1 MSGSIASRYIGGV
14 PYGPSMGVSRYAPQA
29 ANLPPAS
36 PIAQPPPTSV
46 TPPAPDVTLPGG
58 GVAPGTG
65 SISSVGGVGG
75 GGGMNLLSLLP
86 MALGALGYLP
96 EAYNAVERL
105 LGGGEEELPLP
116 PEFLTEEQA
125 IMANGGFGG
134 AVPTFTPSFDFA
146 SSTFGPLGS
155 PVRTGFALAE
165 DMASGGMGAIPDWLT
180 QGRVMPEGVTVD
192 PVASAALLEGAP
204 EPMYAFGADPRFA
217 AAGGADGFGA
227 LGATEDAFR
236 SVSAPAAE
244 GAPAGEGWFSGIG
257 NWLRGAQ
264 QYIAAQNAPM
274 AGAMLSQDLG
284 LTGSLGR
291 NPLTGADLVTDIAG
305 FGGGLAGG
313 LMSSQVPWAS
323 QGYGAIGHQA
333 GSTAGGIAG
342 GALLGSALGPLGAL
356 FGAFGGA
363 LMGGLGGAGAG
374 SQIGPAPTIGRNFSG
389 FGSFDPTGN
398 IVWAGFGGDN
408 GGTGA
413 DAQGFGDW
421 FTQALAQEAASRG
434 YAFNPAAAGTSIRVG
449 GYDNFSRRG
458 ETPGGY
464 FYDLAAPGA
473 TFGGSPENYA
483 LRPGGLL
490 SGGGIAG
497 WDGGAFGPQQA
508 NAFTTNVLAD
518 LVARGV
524 YAPAGQ
530 SGPDLGQIAG
540 TFGADYGFYTPGV
553 SFEDA
558 LAARNWYI
566 GTHLAQQ
573 QENARLAA
581 AQQALIASQP
591 TPGQYDWSGNNPN
604 QMGYWNEGQF
614 FPTENPYA
622 TPAGYV
628 PPVDT
633 SGG

>member
-46 TPPAPDVTLPGG
+46 TPPVPDVTLPGG

-75 GGGMNLLSLLP
+75 GGGMNLLAMLP
-86 MALGALGYLP
+86 ALLGAVGALP
-96 EAYNAVERL
+96 DVYNAARDL
-105 LGGGEEELPLP
+105 FGGAPGVADPTLPTP
-116 PEFLTEEQA
+116 PEFLTPEQA
-125 IMANGGFGG
+125 FDLPRTPETEWAADATIGPWDLPVVPFGGSQFGWVPPGSSPWSAPGTEGVIWSPQTPSFGEAGAPVGGGWVHPSDLGASSGLPGNASAVAAPATVDTGLFGG
-134 AVPTFTPSFDFA
+134 ATSFFNPLGIPDLIEYGNA
-146 SSTFGPLGS
+146 ALGTFGGVPLEAGGIS
-155 PVRTGFALAE
+155 AATTAIMRQAGQSLAKP
-165 DMASGGMGAIPDWLT
+165 GGEMGATIGSTLGGVAGMFTGPLAPIAVPVLT
-180 QGRVMPEGVTVD
+180 
-192 PVASAALLEGAP
+192 LLG
-204 EPMYAFGADPRFA
+204 G
-217 AAGGADGFGA
+217 AAGG
-227 LGATEDAFR
+227 
-236 SVSAPAAE
+236 
-244 GAPAGEGWFSGIG
+244 
-257 NWLRGAQ
+257 
-264 QYIAAQNAPM
+264 
-274 AGAMLSQDLG
+274 
-284 LTGSLGR
+284 
-291 NPLTGADLVTDIAG
+291 
-305 FGGGLAGG
+305 
-313 LMSSQVPWAS
+313 
-323 QGYGAIGHQA
+323 
-333 GSTAGGIAG
+333 
-342 GALLGSALGPLGAL
+342 
-356 FGAFGGA
+356 
-363 LMGGLGGAGAG
+363 
-374 SQIGPAPTIGRNFSG
+374 QIGPAPTIGRNFSG

-398 IVWAGFGGDN
+398 IGWAGFGGDN

-540 TFGADYGFYTPGV
+540 TFGADYGFYTPGA

-628 PPVDT
+628 PVVDT

>member
-65 SISSVGGVGG
+65 SISSVGGAGG

-125 IMANGGFGG
+125 ILANGGFGG

-146 SSTFGPLGS
+146 SGTFGPLGS

-165 DMASGGMGAIPDWLT
+165 DMASGGMGAVPDWLA
-180 QGRVMPEGVTVD
+180 QGRIMPEGVTVD
-192 PVASAALLEGAP
+192 PVASAALLEGVP

-236 SVSAPAAE
+236 SVSAP
-244 GAPAGEGWFSGIG
+244 
-257 NWLRGAQ
+257 
-264 QYIAAQNAPM
+264 
-274 AGAMLSQDLG
+274 
-284 LTGSLGR
+284 
-291 NPLTGADLVTDIAG
+291 TGALSSLTDDPFYGMLGTDPIFGTDLATGIAG
-305 FGGGLAGG
+305 LGGGLVGG
-313 LMSSQVPWAS
+313 LMSSQVPWAR
-323 QGYGAIGHQA
+323 QGYGAIGQQV
-333 GSTAGGIAG
+333 GSAAGGIGA
-342 GALLGSALGPLGAL
+342 GALMGSAFGPIGTL

-398 IVWAGFGGDN
+398 IGWAGFGGDN

-540 TFGADYGFYTPGV
+540 TFGADYGFYTPGA

>member
-46 TPPAPDVTLPGG
+46 TPPGADTTIPGM

-65 SISSVGGVGG
+65 SISSVGGGG
-75 GGGMNLLSLLP
+75 GLGGGSNLLAMLP
-86 MALGALGYLP
+86 ALLGAAQYLP
-96 EAYNAVERL
+96 DAYRAISDL
-105 LGGGEEELPLP
+105 LGGTQDSELPLP
-116 PEFLTEEQA
+116 PELRPPPEIPNA
-125 IMANGGFGG
+125 APFGTSD
-134 AVPTFTPSFDFA
+134 A
-146 SSTFGPLGS
+146 FGQLWGVEVQPGLYQTYNSYGQPVGSIDMQTLG
-155 PVRTGFALAE
+155 P
-165 DMASGGMGAIPDWLT
+165 GGMDLMDDIGDLGGIDPEFLQSMSA
-180 QGRVMPEGVTVD
+180 PEG
-192 PVASAALLEGAP
+192 
-204 EPMYAFGADPRFA
+204 AFQ
-217 AAGGADGFGA
+217 
-227 LGATEDAFR
+227 
-236 SVSAPAAE
+236 SVSAP
-244 GAPAGEGWFSGIG
+244 
-257 NWLRGAQ
+257 
-264 QYIAAQNAPM
+264 
-274 AGAMLSQDLG
+274 
-284 LTGSLGR
+284 
-291 NPLTGADLVTDIAG
+291 TGALSSLTDDPFYGVLGTDPIFGTDLATGIAG
-305 FGGGLAGG
+305 LGGGLVGG
-313 LMSSQVPWAS
+313 LMSSQVPWAR
-323 QGYGAIGHQA
+323 QGYGAIGQQA
-333 GSTAGGIAG
+333 GSAAGGIGA
-342 GALLGSALGPLGAL
+342 GALMGSAFGPIGTL

-363 LMGGLGGAGAG
+363 LVGGLGGAGVG

-398 IVWAGFGGDN
+398 IGWAGFGGDN

-540 TFGADYGFYTPGV
+540 TFGADYGFYTPGA

-628 PPVDT
+628 PVVDT